1 MNAPR
6 LLQRFAALALAS
18 TVGWALAAPNQ
29 AADDPPPQPVQAPY
43 YGDGLFHFFQGRYF
57 TAITTLMVS
66 QHFQRVAPHDD
77 EAEVLRGGML
87 LSYGMHQEA
96 GRIFTQLIEGR
107 TSAAVRDRAWF
118 FLAKI
123 RHQRGL
129 LPEAEA
135 ALAQVGNKLPPALD
149 DDRHLLHAQL
159 LLARQDYGGASQ
171 VLQALAARPQA
182 GPYARFNLGVAQVR
196 SGDSAGGSATLNA
209 LGQASAP
216 NEELRSLRDKANLA
230 LGFAA
235 LQAGQPE
242 QARGHLERVR
252 LQGAQANKAL
262 LGFGWAA
269 ASLKEPQQ
277 ALVPWLELLQ
287 RDPSDSAVLEARIA
301 VPYAY
306 AEAGATRQAIDGY
319 QQAITQYEQEAGQL
333 DATLAAVRAGKLLQ
347 ALAER
352 NPEPEM
358 GWLQGLAD
366 LPDLPHPSHLGP
378 VLAQHDFQEAF
389 KGWRDL
395 QFLDANLKGWGDK
408 LGVFQDM
415 LDHRARFY
423 AERLPALQA
432 RARSTGTQSLG
443 TQAQGLHGELAQ
455 AEQAGDGLA
464 LATEAQRAMLTKLKA
479 MRGSLDRLGDLPDL
493 AGARERH
500 RLAEGALTWDLA
512 RQEDARRWQ
521 ATKALTQ
528 IDQGLAEAQDRETR
542 VAQAQKDEP
551 ARFEQFARRLAAL
564 SQRVAALQPRVA
576 ALQTEQQQAAQ
587 DIAVAG
593 LAGQQDRLGTYGT
606 QARFALAQLMD
617 RAHLAQQSTPQDDHA
632 QSR

>member
-1 MNAPR
+1 M
-6 LLQRFAALALAS
+6 
-18 TVGWALAAPNQ
+18 
-29 AADDPPPQPVQAPY
+29 
-43 YGDGLFHFFQGRYF
+43 
-57 TAITTLMVS
+57 TATCC
-66 QHFQRVAPHDD
+66 R
-77 EAEVLRGGML
+77 R
-87 LSYGMHQEA
+87 SYCW
-96 GRIFTQLIEGR
+96 RGR
-107 TSAAVRDRAWF
+107 TT
-118 FLAKI
+118 
-123 RHQRGL
+123 
-129 LPEAEA
+129 P
-135 ALAQVGNKLPPALD
+135 
-149 DDRHLLHAQL
+149 
-159 LLARQDYGGASQ
+159 GASQ
-171 VLQALAARPQA
+171 VLAALAARPQA

-242 QARGHLERVR
+242 QARAHLERVR

-269 ASLKEPQQ
+269 ASLKEPKQ

-347 ALAER
+347 ALADR
-352 NPEPEM
+352 NPSHLDGEM
-358 GWLQGLAD
+358 GWLHGLAD

-378 VLAQHDFQEAF
+378 VLAQNDFQEAF

-395 QFLDANLKGWGDK
+395 QFLDGNLKGWSDK

-423 AERLPALQA
+423 GERLPALQA
-432 RARSTGTQSLG
+432 RARSTGTAALG
-443 TQAQGLHGELAQ
+443 DKAQGLHGELAQ

-464 LATEAQRAMLTKLKA
+464 LATEAQRALLA
-479 MRGSLDRLGDLPDL
+479 RLQAVGGALNRLGDAPEL
-493 AGARERH
+493 AAARDRH
-500 RLAEGALTWDLA
+500 RLAAGALTWDLA
-512 RQEDARRWQ
+512 RQEDDRRWM
-521 ATKALTQ
+521 ASKALNQ
-528 IDQGLAEAQDRETR
+528 VDQGLVEAKDREAR
-542 VAQAQKDEP
+542 VGQAQKDEP
-551 ARFEQFARRLAAL
+551 ARFEQFARRLAGL

-576 ALQTEQQQAAQ
+576 ALQLEQQQVAQ

-593 LAGQQDRLGTYGT
+593 LAGQQDRLATYGT

-617 RAHLAQQSTPQDDHA
+617 RAHLAQQSSSQDDHA